1 MLTDEE
7 VFRGCLKNDRK
18 AQATFYQRY
27 KSRFFGVCWRY
38 ANTREDAED
47 IFQEA
52 LIKVFKHIKEVRDSR
67 DISAWVRRIIVN
79 TAINHYRKQVDFDGI
94 DKLTDEMLMPFDN
107 NDDILMQLNNKEL
120 METLS
125 NVLLELPNGARI
137 VFNMYVMEGY
147 THPEIAAQLQIAEG
161 TSKSQLFFAKKYIQ
175 EKLKKKGYS
184 AIDSVKMTHI

>member
-38 ANTREDAED
+38 SNTREDAED

-52 LIKVFKHIKEVRDSR
+52 LIKVFKHIKEVRDAR
-67 DISAWVRRIIVN
+67 DVSAWVRRIIVN
-79 TAINHYRKQVDFDGI
+79 TAINHYRKQVVFD
-94 DKLTDEMLMPFDN
+94 DVTDDVLLPFDTN
-107 NDDILMQLNNKEL
+107 EDILTQLNNKEL
-120 METLS
+120 ME
-125 NVLLELPNGARI
+125 VLNQVLAELPNGARI

-175 EKLKKKGYS
+175 EKLKKRD
-184 AIDSVKMTHI
+184 IV

>member
-38 ANTREDAED
+38 ANSREDAED

-52 LIKVFKHIKEVRDSR
+52 LIKVFKHIKEVRDAK
-67 DISAWVRRIIVN
+67 DVSAWVRRIIVN
-79 TAINHYRKQVDFDGI
+79 TAINHYRKQVEFADI
-94 DKLTDEMLMPFDN
+94 NTLTDDVLLPFDN

-120 METLS
+120 MEVLS
-125 NVLLELPNGARI
+125 GVLSELPNGARI

-147 THPEIAAQLQIAEG
+147 THPEIAHQLQIAEG

-184 AIDSVKMTHI
+184 ALDTIKMTHV

>member
-38 ANTREDAED
+38 ANNKEDAED

-52 LIKVFKHIKEVRDSR
+52 LIKVFKHIKEVRDAK
-67 DISAWVRRIIVN
+67 DVSAWVRRIIVN
-79 TAINHYRKQVDFDGI
+79 TAINHYRKKVTFD
-94 DKLTDEMLMPFDN
+94 DVENLSDEVLLPFDTH
-107 NDDILMQLNNKEL
+107 DEILSQLNSKEL
-120 METLS
+120 MEVLNTVLS
-125 NVLLELPNGARI
+125 ELPNGARI
-137 VFNMYVMEGY
+137 VFNMYVIEGY

-175 EKLKKKGYS
+175 EKLKKKGFS
-184 AIDSVKMTHI
+184 VLDSVKMSHI

>member
-1 MLTDEE
+1 LLTDEE

-38 ANTREDAED
+38 ANNKEDAED

-52 LIKVFKHIKEVRDSR
+52 LIKVFKHIKEVRDAK
-67 DISAWVRRIIVN
+67 DVSAWVRRIIVN
-79 TAINHYRKQVDFDGI
+79 TAINHYRKKVTFD
-94 DKLTDEMLMPFDN
+94 DVENLSDEVLLPFDTH
-107 NDDILMQLNNKEL
+107 DEILSQLNSKEL
-120 METLS
+120 MEVLNTVLS
-125 NVLLELPNGARI
+125 ELPNGARI
-137 VFNMYVMEGY
+137 VFNMYVIEGY

-175 EKLKKKGYS
+175 EKLKKKGFS
-184 AIDSVKMTHI
+184 VLDSVKMSHI

>member
-38 ANTREDAED
+38 ANSREDAED

-52 LIKVFKHIKEVRDSR
+52 LIKVFKHIKEVRDAK
-67 DISAWVRRIIVN
+67 DVSAWVRRIIVN
-79 TAINHYRKQVDFDGI
+79 TAINHYRKQVEFDDI
-94 DKLTDEMLMPFDN
+94 DDLSDDVLLPFDN

-120 METLS
+120 MEVLNSVLS
-125 NVLLELPNGARI
+125 ELPNGARI

-161 TSKSQLFFAKKYIQ
+161 TSKSQLFFAKKYLQ

-184 AIDSVKMTHI
+184 AADSIKMAQV

>member
-7 VFRGCLKNDRK
+7 VFKGCLKNDRK

-52 LIKVFKHIKEVRDSR
+52 LVKAFRHIKEVRDAK
-67 DISAWVRRIIVN
+67 DVSAWVRRIIVN
-79 TAINHYRKQVDFDGI
+79 TAISHYKKQVTFEDISD
-94 DKLTDEMLMPFDN
+94 LSDEELLGVDEGE
-107 NDDILMQLNNKEL
+107 DILTQLNNKEL
-120 METLS
+120 MEILS
-125 NVLLELPNGARI
+125 TVLAELPNGARM

-147 THPEIAAQLQIAEG
+147 THPEIAAQLKIAEG

-175 EKLKKKGYS
+175 EKLKKKFFS
-184 AIDSVKMTHI
+184 TVASVK

>member
-38 ANTREDAED
+38 ANNKEDAED

-52 LIKVFKHIKEVRDSR
+52 LIKVFKHIKEVRDAK
-67 DISAWVRRIIVN
+67 DLSAWVRRIIVN
-79 TAINHYRKQVDFDGI
+79 TAINHYRKKVTFD
-94 DKLTDEMLMPFDN
+94 DVENLSDEVLLPFDTH
-107 NDDILMQLNNKEL
+107 DEILNQLTSKEL
-120 METLS
+120 ME
-125 NVLLELPNGARI
+125 VLNTVLAELPNGARI

-175 EKLKKKGYS
+175 EKLKKKGFNVMN
-184 AIDSVKMTHI
+184 SVKMNHI

>member
-38 ANTREDAED
+38 ANNREDAED

-52 LIKVFKHIKEVRDSR
+52 LIKVFKHIKEVRDAK
-67 DISAWVRRIIVN
+67 DVSAWVRRIIVN
-79 TAINHYRKQVDFDGI
+79 TAINHYRKKVTFD
-94 DKLTDEMLMPFDN
+94 DVENLSDEALLPFDTH
-107 NDDILMQLNNKEL
+107 DEIVSQLNNKEL
-120 METLS
+120 MEVLNTVLS
-125 NVLLELPNGARI
+125 ELPNGARI

-147 THPEIAAQLQIAEG
+147 THPEIAAQLEIAEG

-175 EKLKKKGYS
+175 EKLKKKGFS
-184 AIDSVKMTHI
+184 VMHSVKISHI

>member
-7 VFRGCLKNDRK
+7 VFRGCLRNDRK

-52 LIKVFKHIKEVRDSR
+52 LIKVFKHIREVRDAK
-67 DISAWVRRIIVN
+67 DISAWVRRIVVN
-79 TAINHYRKQVDFDGI
+79 TAINHYRKQVEFDDI
-94 DKLTDEMLMPFDN
+94 TDLADEVLMPFDN

-120 METLS
+120 MEVLHTVLS
-125 NVLLELPNGARI
+125 ELPNGARI

-147 THPEIAAQLQIAEG
+147 THPEIAQHLQIAEG

-184 AIDSVKMTHI
+184 AVDSVKMTHM

>member
-7 VFRGCLKNDRK
+7 VFRGCLRNDRK
-18 AQATFYQRY
+18 AQSTFYQRY

-52 LIKVFKHIKEVRDSR
+52 LIKVFKHIKEVRDAK
-67 DISAWVRRIIVN
+67 DVSAWVRRIIVN
-79 TAINHYRKQVDFDGI
+79 TAINHYRKQVEFDDI
-94 DKLTDEMLMPFDN
+94 ADLTDDVLMPFDN

-120 METLS
+120 MEVLS
-125 NVLLELPNGARI
+125 TILSELPNGARI

-147 THPEIAAQLQIAEG
+147 THPEIAIQLQIAEG

-184 AIDSVKMTHI
+184 AVESVKMTQV

>member
-38 ANTREDAED
+38 ANNKEDAED

-52 LIKVFKHIKEVRDSR
+52 LIKVFKHIKEVRDAK
-67 DISAWVRRIIVN
+67 DVSAWVRRIIVN
-79 TAINHYRKQVDFDGI
+79 TAINHYRKKVIFD
-94 DKLTDEMLMPFDN
+94 DVENLSDEALLPFDTH
-107 NDDILMQLNNKEL
+107 DEILNQLNSKEL
-120 METLS
+120 ME
-125 NVLLELPNGARI
+125 VLNTVLAELPNGARI

-147 THPEIAAQLQIAEG
+147 THPEIAAQLEIAEG

-175 EKLKKKGYS
+175 EKLKKKGFS
-184 AIDSVKMTHI
+184 VMNSVKMNHI

>member
-38 ANTREDAED
+38 ANNKEDAED

-52 LIKVFKHIKEVRDSR
+52 LIKVFKHIKEVRDAK
-67 DISAWVRRIIVN
+67 DVSAWVRRIIVN
-79 TAINHYRKQVDFDGI
+79 TAINHYRKKVTFD
-94 DKLTDEMLMPFDN
+94 DVENLSDEALLPFDTH
-107 NDDILMQLNNKEL
+107 DEILSQLNNKEL
-120 METLS
+120 MEVLNTVLS
-125 NVLLELPNGARI
+125 ELPNGARI

-175 EKLKKKGYS
+175 EKLKKKGFS
-184 AIDSVKMTHI
+184 VMHSVKISHI

>member
-7 VFRGCLKNDRK
+7 VFKGCLKNDRK

-38 ANTREDAED
+38 ANNREDAED

-52 LIKVFKHIKEVRDSR
+52 LIKVFKHIKEVRDAK
-67 DISAWVRRIIVN
+67 DVSAWVRRIIVN
-79 TAINHYRKQVDFDGI
+79 TAINHYRKKVTFD
-94 DKLTDEMLMPFDN
+94 DVENLSDEVLLPFDTH
-107 NDDILMQLNNKEL
+107 DEILNQLNSKEL
-120 METLS
+120 ME
-125 NVLLELPNGARI
+125 VLNTVLAELPNGARI

-147 THPEIAAQLQIAEG
+147 THPEIAAQLEIAEG

-175 EKLKKKGYS
+175 EKLKKKGFNVMN
-184 AIDSVKMTHI
+184 SVKMNHI